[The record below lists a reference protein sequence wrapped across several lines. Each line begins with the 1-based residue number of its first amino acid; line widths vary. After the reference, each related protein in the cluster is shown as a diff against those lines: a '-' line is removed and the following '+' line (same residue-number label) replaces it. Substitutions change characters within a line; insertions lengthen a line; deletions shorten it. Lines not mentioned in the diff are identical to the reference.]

1 MQLNDYIKQYNNNE
15 ISLRQLIYIVR
26 NHEDIN
32 KEVYE
37 FTDFLKN
44 DEDILERL
52 YYVIHDLHEIVTCKY
67 CSKKAEWSGRIGN
80 GYKTTCGSYI
90 CKAMHASMTRE
101 KYKDSFEIAKHRD
114 SKFVDWQNSIT
125 ELDEMNDYI
134 IKNHIIYDKYVPL
147 ITNKYILDYLNN
159 RYKDSASILETVQ
172 RIRKGVEEKPT
183 CPVCGK
189 PVIWVG
195 KNTKLYTKYCS
206 TSCSSKA
213 PRFKYIPTLL
223 IKYTVDD
230 NINEIIEKQDKID
243 IEKEKQEK
251 LKKSI
256 HNKDKE
262 TKKTSSIN
270 DVFPI
275 KTETNS
281 LDIKSEKKKEKIV
294 DKNTPISDLLSKPKY
309 KPVLIN
315 GEEETEENMCKSA
328 NATSAHVNEIV
339 DKYLDREFEKIQNIY
354 FPPSTVHPVTELDC
368 IKEFEYIKS
377 KDRNLK
383 TPSKII
389 KMFHKSIIY
398 AHIENS
404 VSPFDGW
411 NMIKND
417 KELFRKLLCNRLKFA
432 DWYKSEEHRKY
443 IDLCYVPDFIYGI
456 GLNASRMFQTVTY
469 FKPDLAK
476 YLIKKYLNEFDTIFD
491 PFSGYSGR
499 MIGTL
504 ACNKSY
510 IGRDLCESSVK
521 ESKEIYKFLKPI
533 IDSDLLVNVTCDL
546 GIADC
551 CKNTGKYQ
559 CLLTCSPYGNIENW
573 PGVESV
579 NRGCDRWID
588 ICLKNY
594 DCQKYLFVTDDLIT
608 KYVPYIKETLTNR
621 SHFGSNKEYV
631 VIITKEER
639 DKIIQNIKG

>member
-1 MQLNDYIKQYNNNE
+1 MQLNDYIKQYKDNE
-15 ISLRQLIYIVR
+15 ISLRQLIYVVR
-26 NHEDIN
+26 NYEDIN
-32 KEVYE
+32 KAVNEW
-37 FTDFLKN
+37 TSFLTHG
-44 DEDILERL
+44 EDILERL

-67 CSKKAEWSGRIGN
+67 CNKKAEWSGRIGK
-80 GYKTTCGSYI
+80 GYKTTCGSYV
-90 CKAMHASMTRE
+90 CKGMHNSLTRE

-114 SKFVDWQNSIT
+114 SKFIEWQKTIINP
-125 ELDEMNDYI
+125 EDMNDYI
-134 IKNHIIYDKYVPL
+134 VKNHIIYDKYVPL
-147 ITNKYILDYLNN
+147 IDNKIILDYLNN
-159 RYKDSASILETVQ
+159 RYKDSSSVLETVQ
-172 RIRKGVEEKPT
+172 RIRKGVEEKPI

-206 TSCSSKA
+206 SSCSSKA
-213 PRFKYIPTLL
+213 PRTKYIPTLL
-223 IKYTVDD
+223 IKYTVD
-230 NINEIIEKQDKID
+230 NINNIIEDQHKAD
-243 IEKEKQEK
+243 IEKEKKEK
-251 LKKSI
+251 EKKKILKFSESVN
-256 HNKDKE
+256 NKDKNAEE
-262 TKKTSSIN
+262 TLSI
-270 DVFPI
+270 DDAFPTKEKRKVI
-275 KTETNS
+275 
-281 LDIKSEKKKEKIV
+281 KKKEV
-294 DKNTPISDLLSKPKY
+294 NKNTPISELLSKPKY
-309 KPVLIN
+309 EKPVVD
-315 GEEETEENMCKSA
+315 EEETEENLCKSA
-328 NATSAHVNEIV
+328 NATSAHVNAIV
-339 DKYLDREFEKIQNIY
+339 DKYLDREFEKIQDIY
-354 FPPSTVHPVTELDC
+354 FPPSTVHPVTDLDC
-368 IKEFEYIKS
+368 IKEFEYIKT

-383 TPSKII
+383 TSSKII
-389 KMFHKSIIY
+389 KKFHKSIIY

-404 VSPFDGW
+404 VSPFEGW

-417 KELFRKLLCNRLKFA
+417 KMLFRKLLCNRLKFA
-432 DWYKSEEHRKY
+432 DWYKADAHRKY

-469 FKPDLAK
+469 FKPDLTK

-533 IDSDLLVNVTCDL
+533 IDSDLLSNVTCDL

-551 CKNTGKYQ
+551 CTNTGKYQ

-579 NRGCDRWID
+579 NRGCDGWID

-594 DCQKYLFVTDDLIT
+594 DCKKYLFVTDDLIT

-639 DKIIQNIKG
+639 NKIIEKL